1 MAQILASNQIL
12 GLVLLALLVALG
24 WWQRDAVGDI
34 IHAPSV
40 GWRGLAWASFGLT
53 LALVLWFTFAD
64 DWRKIFGEL
73 LDIGERF
80 PSQRAV
86 LDPVAPAIRRVTLIL
101 IVAALLPTACLFAR
115 YVGGYG
121 LQIVLVILGVSS
133 FFPSYLIR
141 QRLDTGLAGILELPS
156 LFSLAMVG
164 TIFFLLLDYSTNIA
178 LILTSYLGL
187 LALVALPITALL
199 DLTGKRD
206 VPTHQTAE
214 VADFYTRLS
223 AGVEERRQ
231 TQLGQ
236 RRGDGAPP
244 APATWPGGHYH
255 SGEKDE

>member
-1 MAQILASNQIL
+1 MAQFLASNQLL
-12 GLVLLALLVALG
+12 GFVLLALLAALG

-34 IHAPSV
+34 ARAPSAA
-40 GWRGLAWASFGLT
+40 WRGLAWAAFGLT
-53 LALVLWFTFAD
+53 LVLILWFTFAD

-86 LDPVAPAIRRVTLIL
+86 LNPVAPAIRRVTLVL
-101 IVAALLPTACLFAR
+101 IVAALLPTAGLFAR

-121 LQIVLVILGVSS
+121 LQIVLVILGISA
-133 FFPSYLIR
+133 FFPTYLIR

-164 TIFFLLLDYSTNIA
+164 TIIFLLLDYSVNIA

-187 LALVALPITALL
+187 VGLVALPITAIL

-206 VPTHQTAE
+206 APMRRTTNVD
-214 VADFYTRLS
+214 DFYSRL
-223 AGVEERRQ
+223 GVVTEARRQ
-231 TQLGQ
+231 AQRDE
-236 RRGDGAPP
+236 RRGDSTPP
-244 APATWPGGHYH
+244 TP
-255 SGEKDE
+255 